1 MAHQNRLANT
11 HVLILGG
18 TSGIGFAVANLA
30 LSSGARVTISGSK
43 QPKVDDKV
51 EKLRSFYPNMSA
63 SNVAGYACDL
73 LDKESM
79 EANLQ
84 ALLENVTEGGSKKIN
99 HIAITAGDLGA
110 LPKVEDVTIES
121 ALGGLTT
128 RFLAPALLIKILSAG
143 KYMPLTAE
151 CSITLT
157 GGTNTNKPLPGWSY
171 GASWGGAL
179 EGYVRGLAVDMTPLR
194 VNLVIPGAI
203 QTEMMQGYLDKVGEE
218 GEKKLRNGVSLTNSF
233 GRPEDIAEAYGY
245 LMRDRFA
252 TGSFVTSDGGRLLA
266 SPKVE

>member
-1 MAHQNRLANT
+1 LEQDNLQCFITKDFNHPQPTTTISSTNLQIEHIMAHQNRLANT

-51 EKLRSFYPNMSA
+51 EKLRSFYPNMPA

-128 RFLAPALLIKILSAG
+128 RFLAPALLIKIADRRVLYHADGRDKHEQATAGMELWRILGRRARGLRTRSCGRYDAAASEFGDSRRDSDGDDAGLSG
-143 KYMPLTAE
+143 Q
-151 CSITLT
+151 
-157 GGTNTNKPLPGWSY
+157 G
-171 GASWGGAL
+171 WGG
-179 EGYVRGLAVDMTPLR
+179 
-194 VNLVIPGAI
+194 
-203 QTEMMQGYLDKVGEE
+203 
-218 GEKKLRNGVSLTNSF
+218 
-233 GRPEDIAEAYGY
+233 GRE
-245 LMRDRFA
+245 
-252 TGSFVTSDGGRLLA
+252 
-266 SPKVE
+266 KVEEWG